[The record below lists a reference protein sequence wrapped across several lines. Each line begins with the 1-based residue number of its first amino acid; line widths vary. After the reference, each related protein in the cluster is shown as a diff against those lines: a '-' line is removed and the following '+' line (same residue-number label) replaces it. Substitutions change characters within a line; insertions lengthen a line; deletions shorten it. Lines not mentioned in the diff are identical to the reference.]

1 MLSELNIFDFML
13 INKINTMFWSS
24 NFDFVH
30 WTVGKSDAIIILLM
44 LCVVYCLMMMY
55 VILEKG
61 NNKMCRLME
70 KNIELEE
77 DIFDLTAVN
86 TKLTNILITK
96 CN

>member
-1 MLSELNIFDFML
+1 
-13 INKINTMFWSS
+13 
-24 NFDFVH
+24 
-30 WTVGKSDAIIILLM
+30 
-44 LCVVYCLMMMY
+44 MMMY

-96 CN
+96 HN